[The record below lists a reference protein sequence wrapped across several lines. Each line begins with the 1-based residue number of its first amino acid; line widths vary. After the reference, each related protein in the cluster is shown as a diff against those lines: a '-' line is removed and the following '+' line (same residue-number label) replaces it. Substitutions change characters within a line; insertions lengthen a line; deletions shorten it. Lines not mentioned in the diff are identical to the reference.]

1 MTGGQVGTQGRELDV
16 ALGPVLAGLD
26 LGGVRQ
32 GVGED
37 GHRLPA
43 AVDHAKQK
51 KNVSDLVT
59 RP

>member
-37 GHRLPA
+37 GHRLPT
-43 AVDHAKQK
+43 AVDHANQK
-51 KNVSDLVT
+51 KY
-59 RP
+59 